1 MSFQQPLLLLLLLP
15 VAALIGAYIFL
26 QQRRRHYAVRFTNIE
41 LLSSVVPKRPG
52 WRRHVPAA
60 AVGVSL
66 VALTLGLAHPVHE
79 TPVAHESKIVMLD
92 IDVSRSMEAT
102 DVSPTRLKAAAEA
115 AQEFVRGLP
124 QDYQVGL
131 VSFEH
136 GEDRG
141 VADRR
146 SRRGGEGHRG
156 LQPEASTAT
165 GDAVMASLQAI
176 EAARAA
182 AGVESGSSDKTKSA
196 TIVMLSDGA
205 QKVGTPLSDA
215 ATAAAAAGVPVS
227 TITFGTPTGVV
238 TVPGGAVVQVPPD
251 PAAMAELAKTTGGAC
266 VRRCQRRPAQ
276 GRLFGNPKRRRV
288 QGAGQRS
295 LALVRRGGAAAA
307 DGCKPRGAGVVRQIL
322 VAPTDA
328 RTIAMPQAPVSV
340 PAITP

>member
-15 VAALIGAYIFL
+15 VAALIGVYIFL
-26 QQRRRHYAVRFTNIE
+26 QQRRRHYAVRFTNLE

-131 VSFEH
+131 VSFSNTAKI
-136 GEDRG
+136 
-141 VADRR
+141 VVSPTADHEEVVKAI
-146 SRRGGEGHRG
+146 GG

-251 PAAMAELAKTTGGAC
+251 PAAMAELAKTTGGRAFDAASADQLKD
-266 VRRCQRRPAQ
+266 VYSEIQSDV
-276 GRLFGNPKRRRV
+276 GYKV
-288 QGAGQRS
+288 QASDLWPWFVGVGLLLLMAAS
-295 LALVRRGGAAAA
+295 LAALVWSGRF
-307 DGCKPRGAGVVRQIL
+307 L
-322 VAPTDA
+322 
-328 RTIAMPQAPVSV
+328 
-340 PAITP
+340 

>member
-131 VSFEH
+131 VSFSNTAKI
-136 GEDRG
+136 
-141 VADRR
+141 VVSPTADHEEVVKAI
-146 SRRGGEGHRG
+146 GG

-251 PAAMAELAKTTGGAC
+251 PAAMAELAKTTGGRAFDAASADQLKD
-266 VRRCQRRPAQ
+266 VYSEIQSDV
-276 GRLFGNPKRRRV
+276 GYKV
-288 QGAGQRS
+288 QASDLWPWFVGVGLLLLMAAS
-295 LALVRRGGAAAA
+295 LAALVWSGRF
-307 DGCKPRGAGVVRQIL
+307 L
-322 VAPTDA
+322 
-328 RTIAMPQAPVSV
+328 
-340 PAITP
+340 

>member
-15 VAALIGAYIFL
+15 VAALIGVYIFL

-131 VSFEH
+131 VSFSNTAKI
-136 GEDRG
+136 
-141 VADRR
+141 VVSPTADHEEVVKAI
-146 SRRGGEGHRG
+146 GG

-176 EAARAA
+176 QAARAA

-251 PAAMAELAKTTGGAC
+251 PAAMAELAKTTGGRAFDAASADQLKD
-266 VRRCQRRPAQ
+266 VYSEIQSDV
-276 GRLFGNPKRRRV
+276 GYKV
-288 QGAGQRS
+288 QASDLWPWFVGVGLLLLMAAS
-295 LALVRRGGAAAA
+295 LAALVWSGRF
-307 DGCKPRGAGVVRQIL
+307 L
-322 VAPTDA
+322 
-328 RTIAMPQAPVSV
+328 
-340 PAITP
+340 

>member
-131 VSFEH
+131 VSFSNTAKI
-136 GEDRG
+136 
-141 VADRR
+141 VVSPTADHEEVVKAI
-146 SRRGGEGHRG
+146 GG

-176 EAARAA
+176 EAAWAA

-238 TVPGGAVVQVPPD
+238 TVPGGAVVQVPHD
-251 PAAMAELAKTTGGAC
+251 PAAMAELAKTTGGRAFDAASADQLKD
-266 VRRCQRRPAQ
+266 VYSEIQSDV
-276 GRLFGNPKRRRV
+276 GYKV
-288 QGAGQRS
+288 QASDLWPWFVGVGLLLLMAAS
-295 LALVRRGGAAAA
+295 LAALVWSGRF
-307 DGCKPRGAGVVRQIL
+307 L
-322 VAPTDA
+322 
-328 RTIAMPQAPVSV
+328 
-340 PAITP
+340 

>member
-131 VSFEH
+131 VSFSNTAKI
-136 GEDRG
+136 
-141 VADRR
+141 VVSPTADHEEVVKAI
-146 SRRGGEGHRG
+146 GG

-176 EAARAA
+176 EAAWAA

-205 QKVGTPLSDA
+205 PKVGTPLSDA

-238 TVPGGAVVQVPPD
+238 TVPGGAVVQVPHD
-251 PAAMAELAKTTGGAC
+251 PAAMAELAKTTGGRAFDAASADQLKD
-266 VRRCQRRPAQ
+266 VYSEIQSDV
-276 GRLFGNPKRRRV
+276 GYKV
-288 QGAGQRS
+288 QASDLWPWFVGVGLLLLMAAS
-295 LALVRRGGAAAA
+295 LAALVWSGRF
-307 DGCKPRGAGVVRQIL
+307 L
-322 VAPTDA
+322 
-328 RTIAMPQAPVSV
+328 
-340 PAITP
+340 

>member
-15 VAALIGAYIFL
+15 VAALIGVYIFL

-131 VSFEH
+131 VSFSNTAKI
-136 GEDRG
+136 
-141 VADRR
+141 VVSPTADHEEVVKAI
-146 SRRGGEGHRG
+146 GG

-251 PAAMAELAKTTGGAC
+251 PAAMAELAKTTGGRAFDAASADQLKD
-266 VRRCQRRPAQ
+266 VYSEIQSDV
-276 GRLFGNPKRRRV
+276 GYKV
-288 QGAGQRS
+288 QASDLWPWFVGVGLLLLMAAS
-295 LALVRRGGAAAA
+295 LAALVWSGRF
-307 DGCKPRGAGVVRQIL
+307 L
-322 VAPTDA
+322 
-328 RTIAMPQAPVSV
+328 
-340 PAITP
+340 

>member
-15 VAALIGAYIFL
+15 VAALIGVYIFL

-92 IDVSRSMEAT
+92 IDVSRSMDAT

-131 VSFEH
+131 VSFSNTAKI
-136 GEDRG
+136 
-141 VADRR
+141 VVSPTADHEEVVKAI
-146 SRRGGEGHRG
+146 GG

-251 PAAMAELAKTTGGAC
+251 PAAMAELAKTTGGRAFDAASADQLKD
-266 VRRCQRRPAQ
+266 VYSEIQSDV
-276 GRLFGNPKRRRV
+276 GYKV
-288 QGAGQRS
+288 QASDLWPWFVGVGLLLLMAAS
-295 LALVRRGGAAAA
+295 LAALVWSGRF
-307 DGCKPRGAGVVRQIL
+307 L
-322 VAPTDA
+322 
-328 RTIAMPQAPVSV
+328 
-340 PAITP
+340 

>member
-131 VSFEH
+131 VSFSNTAKI
-136 GEDRG
+136 
-141 VADRR
+141 VVSPTADHEEVVKAI
-146 SRRGGEGHRG
+146 GG

-176 EAARAA
+176 QAARAA

-251 PAAMAELAKTTGGAC
+251 PAAMAELAKTTGGRAFDAASADQLKD
-266 VRRCQRRPAQ
+266 VYSEIQSDV
-276 GRLFGNPKRRRV
+276 GYKV
-288 QGAGQRS
+288 QASDLWPWFVGVGLLLLMAAS
-295 LALVRRGGAAAA
+295 LAALVWSGRF
-307 DGCKPRGAGVVRQIL
+307 L
-322 VAPTDA
+322 
-328 RTIAMPQAPVSV
+328 
-340 PAITP
+340 

>member
-15 VAALIGAYIFL
+15 VAALIGVYIFL

-131 VSFEH
+131 VSFSNTAKI
-136 GEDRG
+136 
-141 VADRR
+141 VVSPTADHEEVVKAI
-146 SRRGGEGHRG
+146 GG

-251 PAAMAELAKTTGGAC
+251 PAAMAELAKTTGGRAFDAASADQLKD
-266 VRRCQRRPAQ
+266 VYSEIQSDVGYKMQASDLWPWFVGVGLLLLMA
-276 GRLFGNPKRRRV
+276 
-288 QGAGQRS
+288 AS
-295 LALVRRGGAAAA
+295 LAALVWSGRF
-307 DGCKPRGAGVVRQIL
+307 L
-322 VAPTDA
+322 
-328 RTIAMPQAPVSV
+328 
-340 PAITP
+340 